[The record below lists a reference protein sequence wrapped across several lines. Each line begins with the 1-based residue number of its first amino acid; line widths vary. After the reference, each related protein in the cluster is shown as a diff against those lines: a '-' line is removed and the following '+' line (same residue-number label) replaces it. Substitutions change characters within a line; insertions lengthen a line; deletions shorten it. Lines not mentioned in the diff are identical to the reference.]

1 MEVAWREALRRRQ
14 ALLRGVM
21 HVHAALG
28 EDGCYLLDFE
38 VVLVLANDDLLFKL
52 RLGASDFR

>member
-14 ALLRGVM
+14 ALLRGVL

-28 EDGCYLLDFE
+28 EDDCYLLDFK
-38 VVLVLANDDLLFKL
+38 VVLMLPNDDLLFKL
-52 RLGASDFR
+52 RLGAGDFC